1 MRLLYDPI
9 QVVQNAWT
17 TTATPTTESL
27 LALVLEDCTVN
38 VTKLYDSTSTL
49 PLAHVT
55 LLNGFV
61 DLSSEET
68 QKLATQA
75 VEDAVRQT
83 LYVQDPTQSWPF
95 FVDQQSLN
103 IFEHRESAT
112 LVCLPS
118 VHENKGWLQQ
128 LYATLRVKFALC
140 REQESRFAEGWT
152 PHCKCVWM
160 QLGY

>member
-9 QVVQNAWT
+9 QVGQNAWT

-38 VTKLYDSTSTL
+38 DTKLYDSTSTL

-68 QKLATQA
+68 QKLAT
-75 VEDAVRQT
+75 
-83 LYVQDPTQSWPF
+83 
-95 FVDQQSLN
+95 
-103 IFEHRESAT
+103 HR
-112 LVCLPS
+112 
-118 VHENKGWLQQ
+118 
-128 LYATLRVKFALC
+128 R
-140 REQESRFAEGWT
+140 
-152 PHCKCVWM
+152 
-160 QLGY
+160 